1 MNGLLATFE
10 RELRA
15 YFFSSL
21 AYVVLTFFLL
31 ANGIGFLIVVT
42 YLSNPQGGAG
52 FTPFEFFFS
61 GFFFWILVLISPP
74 ILTMRLISEER
85 KSGTIETLM
94 TSPVSEVQVVLG
106 KYFAALAL
114 YVFLWLPTVLYAVI
128 LEQHS
133 DVDWG
138 PILSGY
144 LGTLGIGAMFLAIGV
159 FGSSFT
165 KNQIVAAIATFAIL
179 MFLFTFAFFEGLVT
193 SETTKDVIGYVN
205 LLQHMEDFGKG
216 VVDTRRLVY
225 YATTA
230 ALFLFLSCRA
240 LEAKK
245 WR

>member
-1 MNGLLATFE
+1 MSGLAATFE

-15 YFFSSL
+15 YFFSPL

-31 ANGIGFLIVVT
+31 ANGIGFVVVVS
-42 YLSNPQGGAG
+42 YLANPQGAG

-61 GFFFWILVLISPP
+61 GFFFWILMLIAPP
-74 ILTMRLISEER
+74 ILTMRLLSEER
-85 KSGTIETLM
+85 KSGTIESLM
-94 TSPVSEVQVVLG
+94 TAPVTEVQVVLG
-106 KYFAALAL
+106 KYFAALAFF
-114 YVFLWLPTVLYAVI
+114 VFLWLPTVIYAVI
-128 LEQHS
+128 IEQHS

-138 PILSGY
+138 PIFAGY
-144 LGTLGIGAMFLAIGV
+144 LGTFGIGAMFLAIGV

-165 KNQIVAAIATFAIL
+165 KNQIVAAIVTFAVL

-193 SETTKDVIGYVN
+193 SEMTKDVIGYVN

-216 VVDTRRLVY
+216 VVDSRRLVY
-225 YATTA
+225 YVTTA